1 MTAPP
6 ARPSVPAAAD
16 PPASELPAP
25 PNLRRIFNDLR
36 GRLDAGHW
44 WPADT
49 DFEIIAGA
57 VLTQNTAWT
66 NVERALANL
75 RAASLLD
82 PATLVKADREEV
94 ATAIRPSGFFRT
106 KTDYL
111 LAATAW
117 FLSHGRAAEE
127 LPTDQLRTQ
136 LLAIR
141 GVGEETADDILLYV
155 YHRPVFIYDAYARRL
170 LEAEGLG
177 VFKTY
182 RQAKRALDPLVA
194 ESDFSAAELALFH
207 GLIVEDGKR
216 RRRAM
221 PAKRP
226 RPRRAVS
233 AGASA

>member
-1 MTAPP
+1 MQVEKTVKAT
-6 ARPSVPAAAD
+6 SVM
-16 PPASELPAP
+16 
-25 PNLRRIFNDLR
+25 RQIFQRLLTK
-36 GRLDAGHW
+36 LDAGHW

-75 RAASLLD
+75 RAAGLLD
-82 PATLVKADREEV
+82 PSALVKADREVV
-94 ATAIRPSGFFRT
+94 AAAIRPSGFFRT

-117 FLSHGRAAEE
+117 FLRDGQSAKD

-170 LEAEGLG
+170 LKAEGLG
-177 VFKTY
+177 DFNTY
-182 RQAKRALDPLVA
+182 RQAKRAIDPLVEQA
-194 ESDFSAAELALFH
+194 DFSATELALFH

-216 RRRAM
+216 RRRET
-221 PAKRP
+221 R
-226 RPRRAVS
+226 
-233 AGASA
+233 